1 MSLVSHLANIS
12 DLDAIAYL
20 SEQWGYP
27 TSHEKMSRGLREIL
41 QNTDHRIFVLQQ
53 EQEITGWIHG
63 IYSFRVASDPFIE
76 IAGLVVDSRYRR
88 RGIGKLLVEEIV
100 RWAKARDC
108 SLVRVRCQIA
118 RKEANLFYS
127 DIGFKEI
134 KQQKVYDLSL

>member
-1 MSLVSHLANIS
+1 MVSRLANTS
-12 DLDAIAYL
+12 DHDAIAYL

-27 TSHEKMSRGLREIL
+27 ASHEKMSLGLRKIL
-41 QNTDHRIFVLQQ
+41 QNADHRIFVLQQ
-53 EQEITGWIHG
+53 GQEVIGWIHG
-63 IYSFRVASDPFIE
+63 IYSFRIASDPFIE
-76 IAGLVVDSRYRR
+76 IAGLVVDSRNRR

-108 SLVRVRCQIA
+108 SIVRVRCQIV